1 MFAELIW
8 KIVSLFVYANKKSL
22 LKHIS
27 ARKFGFYTLTS
38 FVFFDDY
45 GPNDESLACHKSG
58 EFGHWFPE
66 LQE

>member
-27 ARKFGFYTLTS
+27 ARKFDFYTFTS

-45 GPNDESLACHKSG
+45 GPNDESLVYYKSG
-58 EFGHWFPE
+58 EFGY
-66 LQE
+66 